1 LCPKL
6 CPKQPQLCP
15 FEPAPPLSAQLS
27 PFPDAV
33 FSKRGQI
40 DHLTFETESVRFDY
54 QPAPRELALPVHY
67 ETRRPDQIVLQ
78 AFAPKP

>member
-1 LCPKL
+1 MRRK
-6 CPKQPQLCP
+6 
-15 FEPAPPLSAQLS
+15 
-27 PFPDAV
+27 
-33 FSKRGQI
+33 I

-54 QPAPRELALPVHY
+54 HPAPRELALPVHY